1 MITATVRCSSARS
14 RSFPDMRWPS
24 ILACAMLAL
33 TAGVGSA
40 ADPTA
45 EEIEALWALLRGGG
59 HVLMLRHAATDGRF
73 GDPSGFRL
81 GDCATQRNLTAE
93 GREQARQIGEAFRA
107 RGIPVGRVLSSLW
120 CRCLDTAELAFGRVE
135 PLSALNGGPRR
146 DAALVAARARE
157 VRALLGTAPAGGNLV
172 LVTHNINI
180 RDATGE
186 SPEEGQLVIF
196 TPLGGDRFTTVG
208 RLTPGGLRCDPRSGR
223 PC

>member
-1 MITATVRCSSARS
+1 MLPRGAG
-14 RSFPDMRWPS
+14 
-24 ILACAMLAL
+24 LAL
-33 TAGVGSA
+33 ALLA
-40 ADPTA
+40 LPAQA
-45 EEIEALWALLRGGG
+45 EASEALWALLKSGGQ
-59 HVLMLRHAATDGRF
+59 VVIMRHAATEPTP
-73 GDPSGFRL
+73 GDRDTMRL
-81 GDCATQRNLTAE
+81 EDCSTQRNLSPS
-93 GREQARQIGEAFRA
+93 GRDEAKRIGSAFKA
-107 RGIPVGRVLSSLW
+107 SGITVDDVRSSLW

>member
-59 HVLMLRHAATDGRF
+59 HVLMLRHAATDGRY

-107 RGIPVGRVLSSLW
+107 REIPVGRVLSSLW

-135 PLSALNGGPRR
+135 PWPALNGGPGDSEAIAGR
-146 DAALVAARARE
+146 
-157 VRALLGTAPAGGNLV
+157 VRAVRELLGAVPDRGNLV
-172 LVTHNINI
+172 LVTHNVNV
-180 RDATGE
+180 REATGE
-186 SPEEGQLVIF
+186 SPEEGELVIF
-196 TPLGGDRFTTVG
+196 SPRGDGQFTTAG
-208 RLTPGGLRCDPRSGR
+208 RLAPGGLRCDPRSRR

>member
-81 GDCATQRNLTAE
+81 GDCATQRK
-93 GREQARQIGEAFRA
+93 
-107 RGIPVGRVLSSLW
+107 
-120 CRCLDTAELAFGRVE
+120 
-135 PLSALNGGPRR
+135 
-146 DAALVAARARE
+146 
-157 VRALLGTAPAGGNLV
+157 
-172 LVTHNINI
+172 
-180 RDATGE
+180 
-186 SPEEGQLVIF
+186 
-196 TPLGGDRFTTVG
+196 
-208 RLTPGGLRCDPRSGR
+208 
-223 PC
+223 

>member
-1 MITATVRCSSARS
+1 VRAV
-14 RSFPDMRWPS
+14 
-24 ILACAMLAL
+24 LAL
-33 TAGVGSA
+33 AVPLALAAGVAAAAEPA
-40 ADPTA
+40 ADDTDT
-45 EEIEALWALLRGGG
+45 LWTLLRGGG
-59 HVLMLRHAATDGRF
+59 QVLMLRHAATDGTF
-73 GDPSGFRL
+73 GDPPGFRL
-81 GDCATQRNLTAE
+81 DACATQRNLTPE
-93 GREQARQIGEAFRA
+93 GRAQARQIGEAYRA